1 VGQPEASP
9 VEELPAPVLGVV
21 VGEGMEAAP
30 RGQEMER
37 ANEGTARGSIESL
50 GRWNEK
56 DDDPAMPIKM
66 RGDVRVAL
74 VKLVDELVQ
83 NGASSGI
90 LAIRGWYI
98 SWSASP
104 DDTSYQRH
112 GVYES
117 REPAGEAG
125 ATEADDE
132 VARLKKA
139 LAAAEALKRA
149 AEEAKRR
156 AENATRFADFE
167 GVVDDFGSLQP
178 KFVQD
183 RAWDQMAVYRVTL
196 PSGGLDPD
204 KWASRPPPLAPADLY
219 TGPRSDRLLS
229 TGEISG
235 EYSAPCEGRECCKC
249 DNCKICR
256 SMTVVPLGADVIETR
271 DTGCLFCKC
280 PPGEPVWFLGP
291 IVAGEVRTRNP
302 GTNAFRGMTSFGDM
316 TFSARGTA
324 SGGYKKRPGSQK
336 RTFQK
341 VETRDLA
348 GTWCG
353 CLCIPRCAVVP
364 LPQSLLCTKKKAL
377 NEDQYEECG
386 LGCALG
392 LPIPISGT
400 RTRQYVNGLPTN
412 RFDGYDCC
420 GKYII
425 HRYRDPGCAGGDPG
439 GDPKGCPGGEG
450 GPGSSFFAKKVG

>member
-1 VGQPEASP
+1 
-9 VEELPAPVLGVV
+9 
-21 VGEGMEAAP
+21 MEAAP

-167 GVVDDFGSLQP
+167 GVTLPSGGECEWRVDGDYVYRFGGFMS
-178 KFVQD
+178 
-183 RAWDQMAVYRVTL
+183 VYRVTL

-204 KWASRPPPLAPADLY
+204 KWAGRPPPLAPADLY

-249 DNCKICR
+249 DNCEICR
-256 SMTVVPLGADVIETR
+256 LMTVVPLGADVIETWS
-271 DTGCLFCKC
+271 TSCLFCKC
-280 PPGEPVWFLGP
+280 PPGEPVYFLGP
-291 IVAGEVRTRNP
+291 IVAGEVRTRDP
-302 GTNAFRGMTSFGDM
+302 GTNAFGGM

-353 CLCIPRCAVVP
+353 CLCIPKCNWVFTTF
-364 LPQSLLCTKKKAL
+364 LFCTRKKAL
-377 NEDQYEECG
+377 DEDRYEESG

-400 RTRQYVNGLPTN
+400 RTRVYVNGLPTN
-412 RFDGYDCC
+412 RFDGGYDCC

-425 HRYRDPGCAGGDPG
+425 HRYRDPGCAGGADFSRGHPPAG
-439 GDPKGCPGGEG
+439 S
-450 GPGSSFFAKKVG
+450 SSFFAKKLC